1 MIIEDLLE
9 NIYFFAVLNF
19 FTIKMNEGSFKTSK
33 EEKQLIQQIKKAAVL
48 GSGVMG
54 SGIAAHL
61 ANIGIPTLLLDIVP
75 RELTEQ
81 EKNKGLTLEDKVVRN
96 RISATAI
103 QKLLKQK
110 PAPLTSKKNIA
121 LIEAGNFEDDMEKL
135 KDVDWI
141 IEVVVENLD
150 IKKQI
155 FERVDANRKP
165 GSIVSSNTSGI
176 SVEAMIEGRSDDFKK
191 HFLGTHFFNP
201 PRYLKLLEI
210 IPTKETAPEVLSFM
224 KKFGE
229 DVLGKGVVE
238 AKDTPNFI
246 ANRIGTYGLLVTVR
260 EMIKGGYSVGEVD
273 SVTGPLI
280 GRPKSATFRTLD
292 VVGLDTFAH
301 VARNVYEKVEGAEKE
316 VFEVPAFMN
325 KMIENGWLGS
335 KSGQG
340 FFLKQGKEILEIN
353 PETLEY
359 GPRKK
364 LSAPSIEL
372 ANQAKGTANK
382 LKTLVF
388 ANDRAGQ
395 LLWSIFA
402 PVFVY
407 SAELVGVIADDIVAI
422 DRAMKWGFG
431 WSQGPFE
438 SWDALGVEKVVS
450 RMEAEGLAVPAWV
463 KEMLEKGI
471 ASFYKE
477 DENGDVY
484 FYHNG
489 EYKLIEENPK
499 VINLAK
505 IKKQKG
511 VIKKNSGASLIDI
524 GDGVALLEF
533 HSKSNAIGPDIL
545 QMINFAIDEVEKNY
559 KGLVI
564 GNQGKNFC
572 VGANLAMILMEAQ
585 DDNIFDLDLVVRQFQ
600 QASMKI
606 KYSSKPVVV
615 APFGMTLGGGAEVCL
630 PAAHIQAS
638 SETYMGLVEV
648 GVGLIPGGGGN
659 KELYIKHLNS
669 LPNGVEVDLQNI
681 ANKVFES
688 IAMAKV
694 STSAE
699 EARENNFLSK
709 ADGISFNSDHLIYDA
724 KQAVLALYEKGYRP
738 PVRRKI
744 PVVGET
750 GYATLLLAAQ
760 SMYYSGYISEHD
772 LKIAKKLAYVI
783 AGGKVPYGTEV
794 DEQYLL
800 DLEREAFLSLV
811 AEPKTQ
817 QRMQHMLLKGK
828 PLRN

>member
-1 MIIEDLLE
+1 M
-9 NIYFFAVLNF
+9 
-19 FTIKMNEGSFKTSK
+19 
-33 EEKQLIQQIKKAAVL
+33 QQIKKAAVL

-61 ANIGIPTLLLDIVP
+61 ANIGIPTLLLDIAP
-75 RELTEQ
+75 RELTDA
-81 EKNKGLTLEDKVVRN
+81 EKAKGLTLKDKAVRN
-96 RISATAI
+96 RISEGNR

-121 LIEAGNFEDDMEKL
+121 LVEAGNFEDDMERL

-141 IEVVVENLD
+141 IEVVVENLA
-150 IKKQI
+150 IKKQV
-155 FERVDANRKP
+155 FEKVDQSRKP

-176 SVEAMIEGRSDDFKK
+176 SVEAMSEGRSEDFQK

-201 PRYLKLLEI
+201 PRYLKLLEV
-210 IPTKETAPEVLSFM
+210 IPTKNTSSEVLSFM
-224 KKFGE
+224 KQFVE

-246 ANRIGTYGLLVTVR
+246 ANRIGTYGLLVTVQ
-260 EMIKGGYSVGEVD
+260 EMLKGGYSIGEVD
-273 SVTGPLI
+273 SITGPLI

-292 VVGLDTFAH
+292 VVGLDTFIH
-301 VARNVYEKVEGAEKE
+301 VANNVYDQVDGKEKE
-316 VFEVPAFMN
+316 VFEVPGFMRVMQE
-325 KMIENGWLGS
+325 KGWLGS

-340 FFLKQGKEILEIN
+340 FFLKKGKEILELN
-353 PETLEY
+353 PESLEY

-364 LSAPSIEL
+364 LKTASTEL
-372 ANQAKGTANK
+372 SKQEKGTPGK
-382 LKTLVF
+382 LKALVYSD
-388 ANDRAGQ
+388 DRAGQ
-395 LLWSIFA
+395 LLWNILSPA
-402 PVFVY
+402 LLY
-407 SAELVGVIADDIVAI
+407 SAQLLGEIADDVTAI
-422 DRAMKWGFG
+422 DKAMKWGFG
-431 WSQGPFE
+431 WEMGPFE
-438 SWDALGVEKVVS
+438 TWDAIGVEKSVQK
-450 RMEAEGLAVPAWV
+450 MEDAGEEVPAWV
-463 KEMLEKGI
+463 KDMLEKGFG
-471 ASFYKE
+471 SFYKE
-477 DENGDVY
+477 EEGKQY

-489 EYKLIEENPK
+489 EYQLIEENPK
-499 VINLAK
+499 AINLK
-505 IKKQKG
+505 QLKKQKG
-511 VIKKNSGASLIDI
+511 VIKKNTGASLIDL

-533 HSKSNAIGPDIL
+533 HSQSNAIGLDII
-545 QMINFAIDEVEKNY
+545 QMINFAVDEVEKNY

-572 VGANLAMILMEAQ
+572 VGANLGMILMEAQ
-585 DDNIFDLDLVVRQFQ
+585 DDNIYELDMVVRHFQ
-600 QASMKI
+600 NAMMKI
-606 KYSSKPVVV
+606 KYSAKPVVA

-648 GVGLIPGGGGN
+648 GVGLIPGGSGN
-659 KELYIKHLNS
+659 KELYIKHLES
-669 LPNGVEVDLQNI
+669 MPNGVEFDLQKV

-694 STSAE
+694 STSGE
-699 EARENNFLSK
+699 EARDNNFLNL
-709 ADGISFNSDHLIYDA
+709 ADGISVNGDHLLYDA
-724 KQAVLALYEKGYRP
+724 KQAVLALHKKGYKP
-738 PVRRKI
+738 PVRKKV

-750 GYATLLLAAQ
+750 GYATLLLGAQ
-760 SMYYSGYISEHD
+760 AMLYSGYISEHD

-811 AEPKTQ
+811 AEPKSQ